1 MVGKKKLKK
10 NQTTHLKI
18 ELGNDVF
25 LSIKGIKG
33 IFPSYL
39 IGMKPD
45 VFIIIK
51 TPTVIGIENLFSE
64 GTSLAVR
71 YTHLGDVYRFNASI
85 KGENKIPFKVTYL
98 SYPDLVEKIEYRD
111 SPRVSSYLPAA
122 LLYKKTEV
130 KGIITDISVAGCKFR
145 TDSIDQME
153 DLLVKKKGD
162 VTLHFP
168 VIGLDGIRKFKGEIK
183 KVTFDNDLALGI
195 GFREIDDDSHNR
207 IASYIESTLEY
218 RDKLN

>member
-1 MVGKKKLKK
+1 MVRKKKLQK

-25 LSIKGIKG
+25 LSIKGI
-33 IFPSYL
+33 
-39 IGMKPD
+39 
-45 VFIIIK
+45 
-51 TPTVIGIENLFSE
+51 
-64 GTSLAVR
+64 
-71 YTHLGDVYRFNASI
+71 
-85 KGENKIPFKVTYL
+85 
-98 SYPDLVEKIEYRD
+98 
-111 SPRVSSYLPAA
+111 
-122 LLYKKTEV
+122 

-183 KVTFDNDLALGI
+183 KVTFDNDLTLGI
-195 GFREIDDDSHNR
+195 GFSEIDDDSRN
-207 IASYIESTLEY
+207 IIKSYIESTLEY

>member
-1 MVGKKKLKK
+1 MVRKKKLKK
-10 NQTTHLKI
+10 NQITHLRI

-64 GTSLAVR
+64 GTSLAVH

-85 KGENKIPFKVTYL
+85 QGENKEPFKVTYL

-183 KVTFDNDLALGI
+183 KVTFDNDLTLGI
-195 GFREIDDDSHNR
+195 GFSEIDDDSRN
-207 IASYIESTLEY
+207 IIKSYIESTLEY